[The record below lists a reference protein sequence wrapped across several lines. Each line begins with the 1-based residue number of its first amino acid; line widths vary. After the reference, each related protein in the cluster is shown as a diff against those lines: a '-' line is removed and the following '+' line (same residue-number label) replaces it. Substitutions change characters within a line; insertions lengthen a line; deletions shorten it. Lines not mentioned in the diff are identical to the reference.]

1 MAHTIK
7 YSSWQ
12 SPTGYWYCNDTSNL
26 AAGSGEWWIPARIL
40 GISPADF
47 IELLVKDFKP
57 DHISFNKIL
66 IFSWKDQSKMRAYK
80 NWINAQARKVN
91 FQI

>member
-1 MAHTIK
+1 MAVYK
-7 YSSWQ
+7 AQEWQ

-40 GISPADF
+40 GMSPADF
-47 IELLVKDFKP
+47 IEFLVREFKP
-57 DHISFNKIL
+57 DHLKFNDIL
-66 IFSWKDQSKMRAYK
+66 IYSWKDLNACRKYK
-80 NWINAQARKVN
+80 NFINRKAREVN